1 MQRPIAIGCMRLST
15 AADRDEARGIE
26 VLHAALDA
34 GVTLFDTANAY
45 CLDATETGH
54 NERLIARALAAWRG
68 DRSGVRIATKG
79 GLTRPEG
86 RWEADG
92 RARALTAACE
102 SSLIA
107 LGVERIDL
115 YQLHAPDPRVPLA
128 TSVRALHA
136 LRRRGLID
144 GVGLCNVTV
153 GQIEEAQRITGVDAV
168 QVELSLW
175 HDHNVLS
182 GVVEFC
188 TANGIPLL
196 AYRPLGPTSLASRAS
211 SRQAPNLSRQAPNS
225 SRQARIATDPVLA
238 RLAADHA
245 CTPFEIALAALADI
259 SQVIVPLP
267 GPTRV
272 ETARSAANAA
282 KLRLTDDDRAQLRER
297 FAVCRA
303 GGARAA
309 RIAVGAR
316 RDDAEVVLIMGLPA
330 AGKST
335 IAERLAANG
344 YARVNRDEK
353 GGSLDSLLPVLDTL
367 LASGTN
373 RVVLDNTYVTRQ
385 SRAAVLG
392 VAARHAV
399 PVRCVWLSTSVENAQ
414 VNAVTRIVS
423 KYGRLLDPDEMR
435 AVSRTDVSVFPPS
448 VQFRYQRELEAPQE
462 SEGFSRIDELP
473 FVRSGQGSADRGSA
487 GRQAAGPESA
497 GIEGQTPATA
507 RAVILWCDGV
517 LQRSRAGHRTPMNP
531 EDLEVLDGRGAHLR
545 RYVEEGWR
553 VFGVTWLPEIA
564 EGTMSPADAAVLFL
578 RLRERLG
585 IDIEIE
591 YCPHAA
597 GPPACWC
604 RKPLPGLGVVLR
616 ERHRLDPAQCVY
628 VGSGSQDPGFARRMG
643 FEYRPASEF
652 FSAAPV

>member
-1 MQRPIAIGCMRLST
+1 MQPPIAIGCMRLST

-153 GQIEEAQRITGVDAV
+153 GQIEEAQRITGIDAV

-175 HDHNVLS
+175 NDHNVLS

-188 TANGIPLL
+188 TAHGIPLL
-196 AYRPLGPTSLASRAS
+196 AYRPLGGPGHR
-211 SRQAPNLSRQAPNS
+211 R
-225 SRQARIATDPVLA
+225 RIATDPVLA

-259 SQVIVPLP
+259 SPVIVPLP

-385 SRAAVLG
+385 VARRGPRRSGTPCGASAMPVAVDERGGRAGQRRDAHRVEVRAAARPRRDARG
-392 VAARHAV
+392 VAH
-399 PVRCVWLSTSVENAQ
+399 RCVRISAVGTVPLSTRARGATGV
-414 VNAVTRIVS
+414 
-423 KYGRLLDPDEMR
+423 GRLL
-435 AVSRTDVSVFPPS
+435 
-448 VQFRYQRELEAPQE
+448 
-462 SEGFSRIDELP
+462 
-473 FVRSGQGSADRGSA
+473 ADRRGAVRPEWSGVGGSSGRRV
-487 GRQAAGPESA
+487 GRQPARSPAAPRLRPRRQVAPSSCG
-497 GIEGQTPATA
+497 ATVSCREAA
-507 RAVILWCDGV
+507 RA
-517 LQRSRAGHRTPMNP
+517 T
-531 EDLEVLDGRGAHLR
+531 GRR
-545 RYVEEGWR
+545 
-553 VFGVTWLPEIA
+553 
-564 EGTMSPADAAVLFL
+564 
-578 RLRERLG
+578 
-585 IDIEIE
+585 
-591 YCPHAA
+591 
-597 GPPACWC
+597 
-604 RKPLPGLGVVLR
+604 
-616 ERHRLDPAQCVY
+616 
-628 VGSGSQDPGFARRMG
+628 
-643 FEYRPASEF
+643 
-652 FSAAPV
+652 